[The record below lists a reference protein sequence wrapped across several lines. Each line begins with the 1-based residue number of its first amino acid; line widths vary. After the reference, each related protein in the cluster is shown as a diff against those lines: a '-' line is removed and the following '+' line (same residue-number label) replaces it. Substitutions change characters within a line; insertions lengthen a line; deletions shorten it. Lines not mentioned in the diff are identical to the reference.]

1 MDKFLS
7 RLLLACPPPLVA
19 PDMAAF
25 RGSRPLFLVALAAR
39 TLEDFDRAFRRGCEI
54 LRKE

>member
-25 RGSRPLFLVALAAR
+25 RGSRPLFLDALAAR
-39 TLEDFDRAFRRGCEI
+39 TLEDFDWAFRRGCEI